1 MNDNLKKI
9 YQDDKLVKKE
19 NLKDK
24 TKENILNK
32 INIISRSV
40 NNAKKILKPNK
51 K

>member
-19 NLKDK
+19 NLKYE
-24 TKENILNK
+24 TKVNILNK
-32 INIISRSV
+32 INIISRSIY
-40 NNAKKILKPNK
+40 NAKKLKFK

>member
-40 NNAKKILKPNK
+40 NNAKKY
-51 K
+51 